1 MDLVDG
7 FIFITVGT
15 VAWIL
20 YIIAANEQYREE
32 KARYENENHKIINI
46 DLREQEQRVFTKHNS
61 TIKAERVER

>member
-7 FIFITVGT
+7 FIFLAVGT
-15 VAWIL
+15 VAYIS

-46 DLREQEQRVFTKHNS
+46 DLREQQTRVFTKHNN
-61 TIKAERVER
+61 TIKANEVKR

>member
-32 KARYENENHKIINI
+32 KARYENQNLKIKTNI
-46 DLREQEQRVFTKHNS
+46 KEQQQRLFTKHNAV
-61 TIKAERVER
+61 IRAERVKS

>member
-7 FIFITVGT
+7 FIFITVVT